1 MENTTAV
8 KMTTVNA
15 LKWVLENVPEM
26 PADVRERISA
36 VKTTY
41 ENRKSSVS
49 KATKERRAEN
59 DTLTAEILEWMQEGQ
74 RYSATD
80 VMSAFIDRIKSNQRA
95 ARLLNDAVKDGA
107 LIKGSD
113 KGASYYQ
120 LP

>member
-8 KMTTVNA
+8 KITSVNA
-15 LKWVLENVPEM
+15 LKWVLENVPQM
-26 PADVRERISA
+26 PPEVRERITA
-36 VKTTY
+36 IENTY
-41 ENRKSSVS
+41 ENRKASVS

-59 DTLTAEILEWMQEGQ
+59 DSLTDEILAWMQEGK

-95 ARLLNDAVKDGA
+95 ARLLNDAVKDGT

-113 KGASYYQ
+113 KGASFYQ